1 MASIYA
7 RGEVLWMKYK
17 GRAGRP
23 VCRSTG
29 YRRGQEPQARELA
42 AECER
47 QEANER
53 EVTPAE
59 RELAV
64 PPASVVAKG
73 LTVREYGKIWL
84 ARRAGRPIAEEETK
98 QLALHIY
105 PLIGEMAIAEV
116 RPRHIRDMVNA
127 LKEKRSAAPK
137 AKGEKLAP
145 RTVRHLYA
153 LVRRLFKSA
162 VIDEHIAASP
172 VMVEKGTLPKNV
184 DKDPAWRATAIFTRE
199 ELVALI
205 SDARVAQHR
214 RVFYALEGLA
224 GMRHGEVAGLRWC
237 DYDEGCRPLEKLVVC
252 RSYERDGTK
261 TQVTRE
267 VPVHPTLSIVL
278 DRWKKRG
285 WKQKYGRAP
294 KGDDLIVPTEE
305 FEVRQPADTL
315 KKLKKDLVALGMRDR
330 RGHDLRRTFITLAQ
344 VDGARREVLKPLT
357 HPGDA
362 DIVGLYTSFP
372 WPTVC
377 EEVAKL
383 RVLLP
388 DDGEADG
395 TGGGSDDG
403 ERAPE
408 QTNIAA
414 AGPTVA
420 AVAGYTP
427 GYRSDCSFES
437 SANLSR
443 CPDLNR
449 GPTVYETVALPLSYI
464 GGPFWEPG
472 ICRSEG
478 RGSRP
483 GWRGTVAPGPPG
495 STGGLHRGGA
505 ESAQGVVDGLE
516 GGRLEQVVVEH
527 VALDDA
533 APVEL
538 AVAAEGDHA
547 QAFAG
552 DRAAQELGQGDAV
565 HVGQADIDQRG
576 VGTELGGDGDGLVA
590 GRGARDLVAAIA
602 QGVAHHQGHIALI
615 IDDQDAHGT
624 FLVCNNPRAGF
635 NPVRPFITDPIR
647 RSRPEPTSSRD
658 VALVESGP
666 EVAQLARLR
675 GRWRRVYRRASRA
688 NRGTRNQGGG
698 RMNLFSKGTVLAGA
712 VAALFACGGGDKAGE
727 TTTPAASDQP
737 AAAGGDQGGG
747 EAEPATSQQVKC
759 MGINECKG
767 KAECNGEGHSCKG
780 QNTCHGKGWVMASVD
795 DCSAKHGT
803 VVQ

>member
-17 GRAGRP
+17 GCAGRP

-47 QEANER
+47 QEAIER
-53 EVTPAE
+53 DVRPAE
-59 RELAV
+59 PEVAV
-64 PPASVVAKG
+64 PPASVVSKG
-73 LTVREYGKIWL
+73 LTVREYGKVWL
-84 ARRAGRPIAEEETK
+84 ERRAGRPIAEEETK

-105 PLIGEMAIAEV
+105 PLIGEMAIADV

-137 AKGEKLAP
+137 AKGEKLAQ

-172 VMVEKGTLPKNV
+172 VMVEKRTLPKNV

-237 DYDEGCRPLEKLVVC
+237 DLDEDCGPLGKLVVC
-252 RSYERDGTK
+252 RSYRRDGTK

-267 VPVHPTLSIVL
+267 VPVHPTLAIVL
-278 DRWKKRG
+278 DRWRERG
-285 WKQKYGRAP
+285 WRQKYGRAP
-294 KGDDLIVPTEE
+294 KSEDLIVPTKE
-305 FEVRQPADTL
+305 FDVRQPADTL

-357 HPGDA
+357 HPGNA

-377 EEVAKL
+377 AEVAKL
-383 RVLLP
+383 RVFLP

-414 AGPTVA
+414 AVPTVA
-420 AVAGYTP
+420 TVAGYTP
-427 GYRSDCSFES
+427 GYGPDCSFES
-437 SANLSR
+437 SAILSR

-449 GPTVYETVALPLSYI
+449 GPTVYETVALPTELHRRPVWSREFA
-464 GGPFWEPG
+464 GGG
-472 ICRSEG
+472 G
-478 RGSRP
+478 AGQ
-483 GWRGTVAPGPPG
+483 GPPDRPRRG
-495 STGGLHRGGA
+495 RELTGTSWR
-505 ESAQGVVDGLE
+505 
-516 GGRLEQVVVEH
+516 
-527 VALDDA
+527 
-533 APVEL
+533 
-538 AVAAEGDHA
+538 
-547 QAFAG
+547 
-552 DRAAQELGQGDAV
+552 
-565 HVGQADIDQRG
+565 
-576 VGTELGGDGDGLVA
+576 
-590 GRGARDLVAAIA
+590 
-602 QGVAHHQGHIALI
+602 
-615 IDDQDAHGT
+615 
-624 FLVCNNPRAGF
+624 
-635 NPVRPFITDPIR
+635 R
-647 RSRPEPTSSRD
+647 RS
-658 VALVESGP
+658 
-666 EVAQLARLR
+666 
-675 GRWRRVYRRASRA
+675 W
-688 NRGTRNQGGG
+688 
-698 RMNLFSKGTVLAGA
+698 
-712 VAALFACGGGDKAGE
+712 
-727 TTTPAASDQP
+727 
-737 AAAGGDQGGG
+737 
-747 EAEPATSQQVKC
+747 
-759 MGINECKG
+759 
-767 KAECNGEGHSCKG
+767 
-780 QNTCHGKGWVMASVD
+780 
-795 DCSAKHGT
+795 
-803 VVQ
+803 